1 MEQGCD
7 SAGDGQTNINSRQR
21 QCKVVDHVKASV
33 LVSALRDHP
42 LSHYRTIKAPATH
55 LGRPDV
61 ALRAAGALVGRV
73 GRHEGGGIW
82 LLATKELKTR
92 LGFVARASKRLQQLN
107 TQPTVPE
114 DKTSPT
120 PSWQDLPSNHRP
132 TAPAESHK
140 KKGPRNLE
148 NPCNN

>member
-21 QCKVVDHVKASV
+21 QGKVVDHVMASV

-61 ALRAAGALVGRV
+61 ALRAAGALVGRL
-73 GRHEGGGIW
+73 GRRAARRRRR
-82 LLATKELKTR
+82 LASRDQGTEDSTR
-92 LGFVARASKRLQQLN
+92 IRRKSQ
-107 TQPTVPE
+107 
-114 DKTSPT
+114 
-120 PSWQDLPSNHRP
+120 
-132 TAPAESHK
+132 
-140 KKGPRNLE
+140 
-148 NPCNN
+148 